1 MVGLLVGGIT
11 LPSYHLIQAREAAVV
26 GLLVGSLSASYRQPL
41 LKALKALCKVCCREC
56 YTLTQPQP
64 FTLIPTPTL
73 PLTLTLTLTVAL
85 TLTLTFTPTLTLA
98 RSCTSSSWTWRCWS
112 SRRVRGR
119 GR

>member
-73 PLTLTLTLTVAL
+73 PLTLTLTLTF
-85 TLTLTFTPTLTLA
+85 TLTKA
-98 RSCTSSSWTWRCWS
+98 
-112 SRRVRGR
+112 RGR
-119 GR
+119 KCYVFIMGKLNSAKLANFAEVQLDP